1 MTRSLF
7 NALSGVSVL
16 AMMVA
21 TGMGSAANAQSSG
34 DAASAQAPGQQ
45 AEQVVVTGSRIPR
58 SDETASSPVVS
69 TDREEIQ
76 LENAMTVEDFS
87 TKLPQAAGG
96 VRDTAEGSDSFGA
109 EVFDLRNLG
118 QSRTLVLIDGT
129 RAVPF
134 SIRNSVDVGSIP
146 ASLIKRVDVL
156 TGGAAAVYGA
166 DAVAGVVNFIM
177 NDDFDGAEFSA
188 KDKTAQH
195 GGSEYGGSL
204 TLGGG
209 IGDRGHIVLALDYTQ
224 QDEVKAGTRSW
235 AATPGATQA
244 PIGGNFTDVAS
255 GRAFSFTSDGAFT
268 TTPQTS
274 NFSSQFP
281 LIEPLKR
288 FNVASFLKYNLTD
301 NVELYGRVMYT
312 NARTEES
319 GTPGP
324 NPASVSQVVSIN
336 QNNPF
341 LTPQIASQLTFV
353 GGAAQVQ
360 VNKTLG
366 LGLIDFHTERNTT
379 QFQLGL
385 RGPITNAIR
394 WDAYSQ
400 YGRVTENSPI
410 TGDGLV
416 TNAAGVNNFAAIA
429 NTANIFGP
437 NETSL
442 ASLGSTIPGND
453 RTRDQLV
460 SSASISGDSSDL
472 FSLPAGPIGFAVG
485 YEYRQESTQIIQD
498 SALQSGNTY
507 REGALAAY
515 SGAFSSNEGY
525 GEVLVPVVK
534 DWFLAKE
541 VDLGAAYRY
550 SSFSQFG
557 NHDTHKWEV
566 TWVVNDDIR
575 FRGTAQS
582 VIRTP
587 NFSEYAATESSIP
600 FNNLVT
606 VARLAPRYAGDP
618 CVLGTGNAA
627 QCARFGAPAVG
638 STNSFAPSYLEGNY
652 VFGGNAAVQPET
664 GKTKTLGVVLTPDF
678 VPRLSTT
685 VDYYDIDLNGAIGV
699 IQPVSDLTSCYITN
713 PTAGNPLCQLVTRDP
728 ANGHLLNALVN
739 NQNLGVIDQRGI
751 DVGMKYSIPVPIWM
765 PGDDLLLSYQGT
777 FVTHYTIQSN
787 STVPAVNCAGTFG
800 ATCSSDATTLVQPA
814 YRHNITLGW
823 QFDWGQVELDWQRI
837 GAVRDSAPGA
847 TDVIPDQDYFD
858 INSSYQ
864 VTKWLALNAG
874 IHNLFDKDPP
884 IVAPTSTN
892 GGFNTFPDTYDL
904 YGRVF
909 SFSVTLRPE

>member
-1 MTRSLF
+1 MGKSVF
-7 NALSGVSVL
+7 NARSGTSVL
-16 AMMVA
+16 ALMIAM
-21 TGMGSAANAQSSG
+21 GMGSAARAQSSG
-34 DAASAQAPGQQ
+34 DASNAPEAGQQ
-45 AEQVVVTGSRIPR
+45 VEQVVVTGSRIPR
-58 SDETASSPVVS
+58 TEYTASSPVVS

-76 LENAMTVEDFS
+76 LQNALTVQDFS
-87 TKLPQAAGG
+87 TKLPQLAGG
-96 VRDTAEGSDSFGA
+96 VRASAQGSDSFGA

-118 QSRTLVLIDGT
+118 QSRTLVLINGT

-134 SIRNSVDVGSIP
+134 SIRNSADVGSIP

-156 TGGAAAVYGA
+156 TGGAATVYGA
-166 DAVAGVVNFIM
+166 DAVAGVVNFIL
-177 NDDFDGAEFSA
+177 NDDFDGAEISA
-188 KDKTAQH
+188 KDRTAEH
-195 GGSEYGGSL
+195 GGSEYGASL

-209 IGDRGHIVLALDYTQ
+209 IGDRGHIVVALDYTQ
-224 QDEVKAGTRSW
+224 RDQMRAGTRDW
-235 AATPGATQA
+235 AATPGATLL

-255 GRAFSFTSDGAFT
+255 GRAFSFTSAGAFT

-274 NFSSQFP
+274 NFSSQYP

-288 FNVASFLKYNLTD
+288 FNVAAFLKYNLTD
-301 NVELYGRVMYT
+301 NVELYGRAMYT

-324 NPASVSQVVSIN
+324 NPASVIDQVVGIN

-353 GGAAQVQ
+353 GGVAQVR

-366 LGLIDFHTERNTT
+366 LGLIDFHTERNTS
-379 QFQLGL
+379 QVQLGL

-394 WDAYSQ
+394 WDAYTQ
-400 YGRVTENSPI
+400 YGRVTEASPI

-437 NETSL
+437 DTTSL
-442 ASLGSTIPGND
+442 SSLGTTIPGNN

-485 YEYRQESTQIIQD
+485 YEYRQESTRIVQD
-498 SALQSGNTY
+498 SALQNGNTY

-515 SGAFSSNEGY
+515 TGAFSSNEAY
-525 GEVLVPVVK
+525 GEILVPVLK
-534 DWFLAKE
+534 DAFLAKE
-541 VDLGAAYRY
+541 IDLGAAYRY
-550 SSFSQFG
+550 SSYSQFG
-557 NHDTHKWEV
+557 NHDTHKWEA

-575 FRGTAQS
+575 FRGTAQT

-587 NFSEYAATESSIP
+587 NFSEYAATTSSIP
-600 FNNLVT
+600 FNNLIT
-606 VARLAPRYAGDP
+606 VGRLTPRYAGDP

-638 STNSFAPSYLEGNY
+638 STNSLAPSYLEGNY
-652 VFGGNAAVQPET
+652 FFGGNAAVQPET
-664 GKTKTLGVVLTPDF
+664 GKTKTLGVVLTPGF
-678 VPRLSTT
+678 VSGFSAT

-699 IQPVSDLTSCYITN
+699 IQPVNDLTSCYITN

-728 ANGHLLNALVN
+728 ANGHLLNAFVN
-739 NQNLGVIDQRGI
+739 NQNLGRINQRGI
-751 DVGMKYSIPVPIWM
+751 DLGMKYSVPVPDWM
-765 PGDDLLLSYQGT
+765 PGEDLLLSYQGN
-777 FVTHYTIQSN
+777 FVTHYIIQSN
-787 STVPAVNCAGTFG
+787 STVAAINCGGTFG
-800 ATCSSDATTLVQPA
+800 ATCSSDATTLVQPD

-823 QFDWGQVELDWQRI
+823 QFDRGQVELGWQRI
-837 GAVRDSAPGA
+837 GAVRNSAPGT

-864 VTKWLALNAG
+864 VTNWLIVNAG
-874 IHNLFDKDPP
+874 IHNMFDKDPP
-884 IVAPTSTN
+884 IVASSSN
-892 GGFNTFPDTYDL
+892 FNTFPDTYDL
-904 YGRVF
+904 YGRSF
-909 SFSVTLRPE
+909 SFSVTFRPE

>member
-1 MTRSLF
+1 
-7 NALSGVSVL
+7 
-16 AMMVA
+16 
-21 TGMGSAANAQSSG
+21 
-34 DAASAQAPGQQ
+34 
-45 AEQVVVTGSRIPR
+45 
-58 SDETASSPVVS
+58 
-69 TDREEIQ
+69 
-76 LENAMTVEDFS
+76 
-87 TKLPQAAGG
+87 
-96 VRDTAEGSDSFGA
+96 
-109 EVFDLRNLG
+109 
-118 QSRTLVLIDGT
+118 
-129 RAVPF
+129 
-134 SIRNSVDVGSIP
+134 
-146 ASLIKRVDVL
+146 
-156 TGGAAAVYGA
+156 
-166 DAVAGVVNFIM
+166 M
-177 NDDFDGAEFSA
+177 NDDFDGAELSA

-204 TLGGG
+204 TLGGEIG
-209 IGDRGHIVLALDYTQ
+209 GDRGHIVLALDYTQ
-224 QDEVKAGTRSW
+224 RDEVKAGTRSW
-235 AATPGATQA
+235 AATPNATVA

-255 GRAFSFTSDGAFT
+255 GRTFSFTSDGTFT
-268 TTPQTS
+268 NTPQTS
-274 NFSSQFP
+274 NFSSQYP
-281 LIEPLKR
+281 LIEPLRR
-288 FNVASFLKYNLTD
+288 FNIASFLKYNLTSYI
-301 NVELYGRVMYT
+301 ELYGRAMYT

-324 NPASVSQVVSIN
+324 NPASVNQVVGIS
-336 QNNPF
+336 QTNPF

-353 GGAAQVQ
+353 GGTAEVQ

-366 LGLIDFHTERNTT
+366 LGLIDFHTERNTS

-385 RGPITNAIR
+385 RGPLTNAIR
-394 WDAYSQ
+394 WDAYAQ
-400 YGRVTENSPI
+400 YGRVTEASPI

-429 NTANIFGP
+429 NTADIFGP

-442 ASLGSTIPGND
+442 SSLGSTIPGNN

-460 SSASISGDSSDL
+460 SSASVSGDTSDI

-485 YEYRQESTQIIQD
+485 YEYRKETTHIVQD
-498 SALQSGNTY
+498 SALASGNTY

-541 VDLGAAYRY
+541 IDLGAAYRY

-600 FNNLVT
+600 FNNLIT
-606 VARLAPRYAGDP
+606 VARLTPRYAGDP
-618 CVLGTGNAA
+618 CVLGTGDAA

-638 STNSFAPSYLEGNY
+638 STNSFAPSYLEGKY
-652 VFGGNAAVQPET
+652 FFGGNPAVQPET

-678 VPRLSTT
+678 VPGLSTT

-699 IQPVSDLTSCYITN
+699 IQPVNDLTSCYITN
-713 PTAGNPLCQLVTRDP
+713 PTPGNPLCQLVTRDP

-751 DVGMKYSIPVPIWM
+751 DLGIKYSVPVPIWV
-765 PGDDLLLSYQGT
+765 PGDDLVLSYQGN

-787 STVPAVNCAGTFG
+787 PTVPSINCGGTFG
-800 ATCSSDATTLVQPA
+800 ATCSSDATTLVQPD

-823 QFDWGQVELDWQRI
+823 QFDWGQIELDWQRI
-837 GAVRDSAPGA
+837 GAVRDSAPGT

-858 INSSYQ
+858 INSSYS
-864 VTKWLALNAG
+864 VTKWMILNVG
-874 IHNLFDKDPP
+874 IHNMFDKDPP
-884 IVAPTSTN
+884 IVPSSSN
-892 GGFNTFPDTYDL
+892 FNTFPDTYDL
-904 YGRVF
+904 YGRMF
-909 SFSVTLRPE
+909 SFSVTLHPGE